1 MQNRFTPFIFSA
13 LTVLSRRKFVST
25 ATRPTKGAERLPTNR
40 FFPVRNRRRLG
51 FFFLSAALIATSAF
65 AADEYPSVSGAP
77 TTDVATFAEPTF
89 EPASL
94 YAVDDPSERSFDSG
108 LAADATPQ
116 PGFAANISSAT
127 ANIGRM
133 YRGANVDFD
142 LVSGDFGFVGL
153 GANATFGFPSPKAGH
168 FVLATPSFRWRQ
180 YDVPD
185 WAVGSDSLGIISTGA
200 TFNYVIPKSER
211 WTFNVALG
219 LNWNSDGK
227 STNSEGLNVFGSGV
241 GLWTYSE
248 RLKWAFGLAYTNSG
262 DYDIFPIIGA
272 TWKPNEL
279 WVVDL
284 MFPAP
289 KVSRKIERWSRSDA
303 TYWGYLGFAFDAN
316 DAVFETDWGTDARL
330 ERSDVRLSL
339 GVEKKAEAGL
349 RWAAEL
355 GTTFSRDFDVESLEG
370 RYWRADYSPDAAL
383 YFKTKFAF

>member
-1 MQNRFTPFIFSA
+1 MQ
-13 LTVLSRRKFVST
+13 
-25 ATRPTKGAERLPTNR
+25 TNR
-40 FFPVRNRRRLG
+40 LFLVKNRRRFTSLL
-51 FFFLSAALIATSAF
+51 LSAAFFASPVF
-65 AADEYPSVSGAP
+65 AADEYPSSEVSSNLELPATLEETSAAP
-77 TTDVATFAEPTF
+77 TFEEPTF
-89 EPASL
+89 ESAPI
-94 YAVDDPSERSFDSG
+94 YAVDDSSERSFDSS
-108 LAADATPQ
+108 LSADATPQ

-168 FVLATPSFRWRQ
+168 FVLATPSIRWRQ

-200 TFNYVIPKSER
+200 TFHYVIPKSER
-211 WTFNVALG
+211 WTFDVALG

-272 TWKPNEL
+272 TWKPNDL
-279 WVVDL
+279 WIVDV

>member
-1 MQNRFTPFIFSA
+1 MR
-13 LTVLSRRKFVST
+13 
-25 ATRPTKGAERLPTNR
+25 TNR
-40 FFPVRNRRRLG
+40 FRPVKNRRRLASALLCG
-51 FFFLSAALIATSAF
+51 ALSASTAF
-65 AADEYPSVSGAP
+65 VAVSPNFARP
-77 TTDVATFAEPTF
+77 ASLEESSEAATFAEPTF
-89 EPASL
+89 ENAEPVEAVDAEPTFDEAPL
-94 YAVDDPSERSFDSG
+94 YAVDDSSERSFDSS

-127 ANIGRM
+127 ANLGRM

-153 GANATFGFPSPKAGH
+153 GANATFGCPSPKAGH
-168 FVLATPSFRWRQ
+168 FILATPSVRWRR

-185 WAVGSDSLGIISTGA
+185 GAVGSDSLGIISTGA

-211 WTFNVALG
+211 WMFNVSLG
-219 LNWNSDGK
+219 INWNSDGK
-227 STNSEGLNVFGSGV
+227 ATNSEGLNVFGSGV

-262 DYDIFPIIGA
+262 DYDVVPIIGA

-289 KVSRKIERWSRSDA
+289 KVSRKIESWSRSDA

-339 GVEKKAEAGL
+339 GVEKKAETGL

-355 GTTFSRDFDVESLEG
+355 GTAFSRDFDVESLEG
-370 RYWRADYSPDAAL
+370 RRWRAEYSPDAAL

>member
-1 MQNRFTPFIFSA
+1 M
-13 LTVLSRRKFVST
+13 
-25 ATRPTKGAERLPTNR
+25 PTNR
-40 FFPVRNRRRLG
+40 FFFVRNRRRLG
-51 FFFLSAALIATSAF
+51 FILLSAAFVATSAF
-65 AADEYPSVSGAP
+65 AADEYPSVSVASEAEFAGSVGAS
-77 TTDVATFAEPTF
+77 DVSDASVAPNFSEPTF
-89 EPASL
+89 EPAPF

-127 ANIGRM
+127 ANLGRM

-153 GANATFGFPSPKAGH
+153 GANATFGFPSPKAGR
-168 FVLATPSFRWRQ
+168 FILATPSVRWRQ

-200 TFNYVIPKSER
+200 TFHYVIPKSER
-211 WTFNVALG
+211 WTFDVALG

-227 STNSEGLNVFGSGV
+227 STNSKGLNVFGSGV

-248 RLKWAFGLAYTNSG
+248 RLKWAFGLAYANSG

-272 TWKPNEL
+272 TWKPNDL

-339 GVEKKAEAGL
+339 GVEKKAETGL

-370 RYWRADYSPDAAL
+370 RYWRADYHPGSSL
-383 YFKTKFAF
+383 FFKTKFAF

>member
-1 MQNRFTPFIFSA
+1 MFPI
-13 LTVLSRRKFVST
+13 LIVLSRRGFISPS
-25 ATRPTKGAERLPTNR
+25 TRPTKGAERLPTNR

-51 FFFLSAALIATSAF
+51 GFFLSATLAATSSFAF
-65 AADEYPSVSGAP
+65 AAVAADEYPSVSVAPKPVVADSFETSAGAAAP
-77 TTDVATFAEPTF
+77 TFSEPTF
-89 EPASL
+89 ESAPL
-94 YAVDDPSERSFDSG
+94 YAVDDSSERSFDSG
-108 LAADATPQ
+108 LSADATPQ

-168 FVLATPSFRWRQ
+168 FILATPSVRWRQ

-185 WAVGSDSLGIISTGA
+185 WAIGSDSLGIISSGA
-200 TFNYVIPKSER
+200 TFHYVIPKSER
-211 WTFNVALG
+211 WTFDVALG

-241 GLWTYSE
+241 GSWTYSE

-272 TWKPNEL
+272 TWKPNDL
-279 WVVDL
+279 WVVDV

-289 KVSRKIERWSRSDA
+289 KVSRKI
-303 TYWGYLGFAFDAN
+303 
-316 DAVFETDWGTDARL
+316 
-330 ERSDVRLSL
+330 
-339 GVEKKAEAGL
+339 
-349 RWAAEL
+349 
-355 GTTFSRDFDVESLEG
+355 
-370 RYWRADYSPDAAL
+370 
-383 YFKTKFAF
+383 